1 MYCDNIP
8 PELRSYL
15 EGILDDASAQSGIT
29 INHQNTRERV
39 LWKLLKEL
47 DTFVLLRI
55 CAALPPSELTQ
66 LNALIERG
74 VTEEELQVITTGSI
88 PNLQAFAHGIL
99 MDFRAQYVKPGEQSI
114 RSAHVLSAV
123 VSGGKIG
130 RDADF
135 PC

>member
-1 MYCDNIP
+1 MYSDNMP

-15 EGILDDASAQSGIT
+15 EGILDDASAQTGIT

-47 DTFVLLRI
+47 DTFVFLRI
-55 CAALPPSELTQ
+55 RAALPPSELTQ
-66 LNALIERG
+66 FHALLEQG
-74 VTEEELQVITTGSI
+74 VTEEDLQAITTRSI
-88 PNLQAFAHGIL
+88 PNLQAFAQGIL
-99 MDFRAQYVKPGEQSI
+99 VDFRARYVKPSEQI
-114 RSAHVLSAV
+114 TRSVHVPTAV

-130 RDADF
+130 READF